1 MERELGISYLSAL
14 PTTERQK
21 YQKEVLSLGKINRE
35 LSSSLQKRQEEQ
47 MKMEAAILEMEEDK
61 KRLREKVTYK
71 SNLTK

>member
-14 PTTERQK
+14 PTTEHQK
-21 YQKEVLSLGKINRE
+21 YQKEVLSLGKINHE